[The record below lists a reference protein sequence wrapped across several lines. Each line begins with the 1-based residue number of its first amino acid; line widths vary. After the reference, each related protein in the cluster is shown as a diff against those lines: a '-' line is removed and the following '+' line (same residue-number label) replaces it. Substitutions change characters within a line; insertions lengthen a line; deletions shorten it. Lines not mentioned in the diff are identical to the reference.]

1 MGYNSVLFL
10 CNDAIDQIDR
20 DPAGWW
26 KKARLQ
32 LMRAPYKTHEGSVDR
47 QDGVFGFGNHANGF
61 QAVWNRHADEQAL
74 IAVGGNYATVLK
86 GSRWTWGGHHTE
98 EGQVELLKLAA
109 KELGYEL
116 RRKKPKSKK

>member
-10 CNDAIDQIDR
+10 CNDAVDQIDK

-26 KKARLQ
+26 EKAWLQ
-32 LMRAPYKTHEGSVDR
+32 LVRSPYKTHEGLDQS
-47 QDGVFGFGNHANGF
+47 GSFGFGNHASGF

-86 GSRWTWGGHHTE
+86 GSRWSWSGHHTE

-116 RRKKPKSKK
+116 HKKKS